1 MNARSA
7 AELPARRPGV
17 FGALAAALPD
27 LTPRRREA
35 ERERPD
41 LRVVEAEPRR
51 LPRWKIGGV
60 AGLILFLALFAVAG
74 AQTFIIQGQRHLDE
88 VNARIATEQT
98 DAEALRMQLAELQSP
113 ERITAAAAD
122 QLGMIPAPTPVYIV
136 PRADDDARAGE
147 EPPVAPSTTM
157 ASRASSAATKA
168 TGSSTKTTTG
178 TSTTATT
185 PATSAST
192 TGSSGTGK

>member
-1 MNARSA
+1 MSARSA
-7 AELPARRPGV
+7 AELPDRRPGV

-27 LTPRRREA
+27 LNPRRREA
-35 ERERPD
+35 DRERPD

-88 VNARIATEQT
+88 VNARIATQQS

-113 ERITAAAAD
+113 ERITAVAAER
-122 QLGMIPAPTPVYIV
+122 LGMIPAPTPVYIV

-147 EPPVAPSTTM
+147 EPPAAPTTTVAPST
-157 ASRASSAATKA
+157 SSA
-168 TGSSTKTTTG
+168 GTKTSGSTTRTG
-178 TSTTATT
+178 GSSTTATT